1 MMSRRFSGVAAAAFG
16 GVLLAA
22 TVPAWAHHSF
32 ASEYDADKPSK
43 IQGTVKKVEWINP
56 HSWITIEVKAPDG
69 TVQTWEIEAGA
80 PNAMFR
86 RGFNRDSLPIGTEIV
101 VTGYLAKNG
110 LHRVNGRDLTL
121 PDGRKLFMAT
131 SNPFEPDADK
141 PGSEK
146 KDADKQESEKP
157 GSDKKDK

>member
-1 MMSRRFSGVAAAAFG
+1 MSRRFFDVAAAAAG
-16 GVLLAA
+16 GLLLLMT

-32 ASEYDADKPSK
+32 ASEYDADKPTK

-86 RGFNRDSLPIGTEIV
+86 RGFNKDSLPIGTEIV

-121 PDGRKLFMAT
+121 PDGQKLFMAT
-131 SNPFEPDADK
+131 SNPFEPDAEK
-141 PGSEK
+141 SEK
-146 KDADKQESEKP
+146 KEK
-157 GSDKKDK
+157 

>member
-1 MMSRRFSGVAAAAFG
+1 MSRTFFGAAVAIIC
-16 GVLLAA
+16 GVLLSVPA
-22 TVPAWAHHSF
+22 VPAWAHHSF
-32 ASEYDADKPSK
+32 ASEYDADMPAK

-56 HSWITIEVKAPDG
+56 HSWITIDVKGADG

-86 RGFNRDSLPIGTEIV
+86 RGFNKDSLALGTEIV

-110 LHRVNGRDLTL
+110 LHRINGRDLTL

-131 SNPFEPDADK
+131 SNPFEKDSEKD
-141 PGSEK
+141 SEK
-146 KDADKQESEKP
+146 KDK
-157 GSDKKDK
+157 